1 MLLIRRGDAPRH
13 KKPFNYAG
21 KPYLTQLPAM
31 PSMCARF
38 EQFKIMFNAALGGLN
53 AMATKRAM
61 SCLGCSDDGGEACD
75 FKNMFGWEPRK
86 RFNHGM
92 EFLSNYCSLP
102 STIC

>member
-1 MLLIRRGDAPRH
+1 
-13 KKPFNYAG
+13 
-21 KPYLTQLPAM
+21 M

-75 FKNMFGWEPRK
+75 FKNMFGVDLYKE
-86 RFNHGM
+86 G
-92 EFLSNYCSLP
+92 S
-102 STIC
+102 